1 MVSTD
6 SQLSTVHRPRVAVS
20 SCLLGNP
27 VRYDGNHARYNWM
40 VDKLGRFVDF
50 IPLCPE
56 MSIGLGVP
64 RKPVQLTG
72 DPADPRVQGVVEPE
86 LDVTDALRI
95 QGQKVAGSLDRVAGY
110 VFKSRSPSCGLFRV
124 KVHTPGGVERKG
136 RGVYAAAILEA
147 CPQLPAEEEGRLN
160 DVVLRENFV
169 SRLYAY
175 QRWLLLCDAGLTAER
190 LLDFHTRHKYLVMAH
205 SQAAYQRLGRLL
217 SQLKGLDIDAVAGSY
232 LDEFMPALARRVS
245 PGRHGN
251 ALHHIMG
258 YLKRRIGPDDKAELI
273 SVIDAYRHGDVPLVV
288 PIMLLRHH
296 FRRNPDDYID
306 MQWYLWPYPDELGLR
321 NQL

>member
-6 SQLSTVHRPRVAVS
+6 LQLSTLPRPQLAVS

-27 VRYDGNHARYNWM
+27 VRYDGNHARYNWI
-40 VDKLGRFVDF
+40 VDKLGQFVDF
-50 IPLCPE
+50 VPLCPE
-56 MSIGLGVP
+56 MAIGLGVP

-72 DPADPRVQGVVEPE
+72 HPADPRVQGVVEPE
-86 LDVTDALRI
+86 LDVTDALRN
-95 QGQKVAGSLDRVAGY
+95 QGQKVVRSLAKVAGY

-124 KVHTPGGVERKG
+124 KVRTPSGVERKG

-160 DVVLRENFV
+160 DAVLRENFV

-217 SQLKGLDIDAVAGSY
+217 SQLKGRDLDAVASSY
-232 LDEFMPALARRVS
+232 LKEFMPALVRRVS

-251 ALHHIMG
+251 VLHHIMG
-258 YLKRRIGPDDKAELI
+258 YLKRRIGPDDKAELV
-273 SVIDAYRHGDVPLVV
+273 SVIDAYRRGDVPLVV
-288 PIMLLRHH
+288 PITLLRHH
-296 FRRNPDDYID
+296 FRRNPDDYIG